1 MDTAPSTTTA
11 LQRIQDL
18 EAQYLFSTYTRV
30 PLLLERGKGVFV
42 YDSTGKKYLDFITG
56 IGVNALGYAHPR
68 LLTVIKEQ
76 SKLLIHSSNVYYNAY
91 QGPLAEKLTKASRME
106 RAFFTVSGA
115 EAAECALKV
124 ARAVAQKISPEKYEL
139 VAVDHS
145 FHGRTMGALSVTG
158 QAEYRTPFGPLL
170 PKVHF
175 VPANDVAALTA
186 AVNANTCAIIL
197 EPVQG
202 EGGIHVLETSFL
214 RAAADLARQH
224 QASLIFDEIQ
234 CGMGRTGKLFAHQWT
249 DLVPDILITAKPIA
263 CGYPLGACMARGAA
277 ATALT
282 SHSHGTT
289 FGGGPLACRLGLE
302 VLDILDHEEM
312 YAHIRA
318 MGERLKQGLEVL
330 AKKHKCVKEVRGKGL
345 MLGMELDRPAKPV
358 FDSMVE
364 QGLLAN
370 VTHTYTIRM
379 LPPYILEEQ
388 HVDKALRI
396 IGKALRAVKK
406 A

>member
-1 MDTAPSTTTA
+1 MDTAPSTTSA
-11 LQRIQDL
+11 LERIQDL
-18 EAQYLFSTYTRV
+18 EARYLFTTYTRV

-42 YDSTGKKYLDFITG
+42 YDSTGKKYLDFISG

-68 LLTVIKEQ
+68 LLAVIKEQ
-76 SKLLIHSSNVYYNAY
+76 SKRLIHISNLFYNEF
-91 QGPLAEKLTKASRME
+91 QGPLAERLTKASNME

-124 ARAVAQKISPEKYEL
+124 ARSVGHRISPEKYEL
-139 VAVDHS
+139 VALTHS
-145 FHGRTMGALSVTG
+145 FHGRTMGAVSVTG
-158 QAEYRTPFGPLL
+158 WEDYRAPFGPLL

-186 AVNANTCAIIL
+186 VVNANTCGIIL

-202 EGGIHVLETSFL
+202 EGGIHPLNPAYL

-224 QASLIFDEIQ
+224 QACLIIDEIQ

-249 DLVPDILITAKPIA
+249 DVVPDILITAKPIA
-263 CGYPLGACMARGAA
+263 SGYPLGAVMARGAA

-289 FGGGPLACRLGLE
+289 FGGGPLACRLALE
-302 VLDILDHEEM
+302 VLDIVDNEGM

-318 MGERLKQGLEVL
+318 MGERLQQGMQKL
-330 AKKHKCVKEVRGKGL
+330 AAKHKCVKEVRGKGL

-358 FDSMVE
+358 FESMVE
-364 QGLLAN
+364 QGLIAN
-370 VTHTYTIRM
+370 VTHEFTIRM
-379 LPPYILEEQ
+379 LPPYVIEAQ

-396 IGKALRAVKK
+396 LGKALKK

>member
-1 MDTAPSTTTA
+1 METATATNA
-11 LQRIQDL
+11 LQHVQDL
-18 EAQYLFSTYTRV
+18 ESQYLFPTYTRV
-30 PLLLERGKGVFV
+30 PLLLERGKGVYA
-42 YDSTGKKYLDFITG
+42 YDSAGKRYLDFITG

-68 LLTVIKEQ
+68 LLAVIRDQ
-76 SKLLIHSSNVYYNAY
+76 SKKIIHTSNIYYNEF
-91 QGPLAEKLTKASRME
+91 QGPLAERLTKLSRME

-115 EAAECALKV
+115 EATECALKV
-124 ARAVAQKISPEKYEL
+124 ARSAGQKLSPDKIEL
-139 VAVDHS
+139 VALEHS

-158 QAEYRTPFGPLL
+158 QTAYRTPFGPML
-170 PKVHF
+170 PGVTF
-175 VPANDVAALTA
+175 VPANDIAALTA
-186 AVNANTCAIIL
+186 AVGPKTCGIIV

-202 EGGIHVLETSFL
+202 EGGIFEIQEGFL

-249 DLVPDILITAKPIA
+249 DLLPDILITAKPIA
-263 CGYPLGACMARGAA
+263 CGYPLGAVLARGPQ
-277 ATALT
+277 ATALNA
-282 SHSHGTT
+282 HSHGTT

-302 VLDILDHEEM
+302 VLDILHNDAM
-312 YAHIRA
+312 YAHIQA
-318 MGERLKQGLEVL
+318 MGERLKQGLQKL
-330 AKKHKCVKEVRGKGL
+330 AARHNFVKEVRGKGL

-370 VTHTYTIRM
+370 VTHSTVIRM
-379 LPPYILEEQ
+379 LPPYVLEPR
-388 HVDKALRI
+388 HVDQALRI
-396 IGKALRAVKK
+396 VAKALKVLK